1 MATEESNSCTLTDY
15 EKLRLENMKRNQAI
29 IEALRIHSAKSE
41 MHLLSGGLRANRGGR
56 HWRKEGLIAV
66 RRSRRLTKA
75 NSASEDTLAVDF
87 SIPNTEP
94 AQPMLAL
101 EDTKQSLSLA
111 SVRIQGSSNDDLI
124 KKLQRIDDNA
134 PLSSLPC
141 MKSLSPGAV
150 IEPSNYF
157 LQKSDTARVVPERIT
172 SASFLPLSEH
182 LFLVAGDKLGN
193 LGFWNVES
201 SDPEGNGLHV
211 YRPHMRPVSG
221 IAFPS
226 FHATK
231 VLTCSYDQT
240 VKLLDVQ
247 TATFNLM
254 YCSDKDEI
262 VSAIC
267 SVPGSPFCV
276 YIAEGPGYLK
286 MLDMR
291 EKCHSLSVDAHGMTI
306 NTIDLN
312 LHDPWLMVTSSTDTK
327 VRVWD
332 VRKFKNA
339 YSRLS
344 SLSHKKAVQSA
355 QFSPSG
361 KAIATCRFKFLYFVW
376 HPRTVAVDICL
387 QGFSCCQNDMRAD
400 VGIHSCDSPQNT
412 FCERVIEGECK
423 FTCFLGLCRAIW
435 GWDDSYVYV
444 GNVKKSIDI
453 ISTKFEIGCE
463 WLSSP
468 LMTSVPSRLA
478 VHPSRSGMLAGC
490 SSRGEVYLWCQREVV
505 TA

>member
-1 MATEESNSCTLTDY
+1 MASSAAEETVSCPLTEY

-41 MHLLSGGLRANRGGR
+41 MHLLSGELRANRGGG

-66 RRSRRLTKA
+66 RRSRRLTEA
-75 NSASEDTLAVDF
+75 ISASEDTQAVDF
-87 SIPNTEP
+87 SIPDTEP
-94 AQPMLAL
+94 AKPMFAL

-124 KKLQRIDDNA
+124 SKLQHIDNNA
-134 PLSSLPC
+134 PSSSLPC
-141 MKSLSPGAV
+141 MKSSSPGAV
-150 IEPSNYF
+150 IEPSNF
-157 LQKSDTARVVPERIT
+157 SLQKSDTARIVPERIT
-172 SASFLPLSEH
+172 SVSFLPLSGH

-201 SDPEGNGLHV
+201 NDPEGNGLHV
-211 YRPHMRPVSG
+211 YQLHMMPVSG

-247 TATFNLM
+247 TATFKLM

-291 EKCHSLSVDAHGMTI
+291 EKCHSLSVDAHRMTI

-312 LHDPWLMVTSSTDTK
+312 LHDPWLMVTSSTDTN

-332 VRKFKNA
+332 VRQLKNA
-339 YSRLS
+339 HSRLS

-361 KAIATCRFKFLYFVW
+361 KAIATCSNDN
-376 HPRTVAVDICL
+376 TVAL
-387 QGFSCCQNDMRAD
+387 TSASCKQQRFIAHPNMHQR
-400 VGIHSCDSPQNT
+400 GISS
-412 FCERVIEGECK
+412 I
-423 FTCFLGLCRAIW
+423 RAIW
-435 GWDDSYVYV
+435 GWDDSYLYV

-453 ISTKFEIGCE
+453 ISTKFEVGCE

-490 SSRGEVYLWCQREVV
+490 SSRGEVCLWRQRELV